1 MQEDVP
7 RVLLRSDSSES
18 AQQPGRQKR
27 RKDSE
32 TLYDIYVYICIIEMK
47 LFFFF
52 VCRGITS
59 FFLFLPAVVGCNK
72 IYGEKPAGSF
82 YILSSEL

>member
-18 AQQPGRQKR
+18 AQPRPP
-27 RKDSE
+27 E
-32 TLYDIYVYICIIEMK
+32 TPQRLGDAIRYVYICIIEMK

-59 FFLFLPAVVGCNK
+59 FFLFLPAVVDCNK